1 MVRICGL
8 CRPKA
13 APKPGAELSDNRH
26 PQPVEL
32 DGDGSQ
38 REPRNAQ
45 ALTRPPTD
53 SADPE
58 LGATSSLAEKSDVV
72 IEIWCGAYSELQE
85 EEAQL
90 VEVYGTILSQQLLE
104 SVLGEFT
111 TAAMNIFAGATV
123 TVKIAQMKRVTQKTL
138 EKATEHAKP
147 HEGVGQTVNF
157 ITSLGQ
163 LVGTALQANPVAG
176 LAVIDA
182 LPDKIVTGGQASAAL
197 YRAVSGRPGMG
208 PLPQYRFAGPSPRT
222 LSSG

>member
-1 MVRICGL
+1 MVRFCGL

-38 REPRNAQ
+38 RETRNAQ
-45 ALTRPPTD
+45 ALTQPPTD

-58 LGATSSLAEKSDVV
+58 LGATSSLAEKNDVA

-90 VEVYGTILSQQLLE
+90 VEVYETILGQQLLE
-104 SVLGEFT
+104 SVLGEIT

-123 TVKIAQMKRVTQKTL
+123 TVKIAQMKRVTQKTI

-147 HEGVGQTVNF
+147 HEGVGQTWSG
-157 ITSLGQ
+157 ICG
-163 LVGTALQANPVAG
+163 
-176 LAVIDA
+176 A
-182 LPDKIVTGGQASAAL
+182 LPCRKWTTGYGTTT
-197 YRAVSGRPGMG
+197 AVSICWAEPADTVQRPNDAPIKACLLALHKYMAD
-208 PLPQYRFAGPSPRT
+208 FE
-222 LSSG
+222 